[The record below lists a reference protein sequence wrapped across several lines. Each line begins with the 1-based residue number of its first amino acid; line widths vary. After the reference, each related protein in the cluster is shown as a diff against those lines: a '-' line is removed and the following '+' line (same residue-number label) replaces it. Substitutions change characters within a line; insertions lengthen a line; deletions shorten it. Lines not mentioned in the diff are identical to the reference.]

1 MASTRKLS
9 TEEVNA
15 LIEGLDGDDEDSTN
29 IAGVDDS
36 NVRPFKFGSDDLTL
50 M

>member
-15 LIEGLDGDDEDSTN
+15 LIEGLDGSDEETN
-29 IAGVDDS
+29 SFEGVDNG
-36 NVRPFKFGSDDLTL
+36 NVRPFVFGSDDLL
-50 M
+50 

>member
-15 LIEGLDGDDEDSTN
+15 LIEGLDGSDEETN
-29 IAGVDDS
+29 SFDGVDNGND
-36 NVRPFKFGSDDLTL
+36 
-50 M
+50 